1 MEEIKPK
8 YNVGQIII
16 YKNGDKYELGVVK
29 NIIPITGP
37 TISEG
42 DSGWST
48 QDIVLKGFDYFV
60 NYHTGENAAR
70 TPENHM
76 HEISNAYAFDIRK
89 LQVYEGYR

>member
-1 MEEIKPK
+1 MEKAPK
-8 YNVGQIII
+8 FNVGQVVI
-16 YKNGDKYELGVVK
+16 YQNGDKFKLG
-29 NIIPITGP
+29 IIKSITAEFRLKVNGEP
-37 TISEG
+37 GGEFTRAR
-42 DSGWST
+42 
-48 QDIVLKGFDYFV
+48 VAFKGFSYFV